1 MIHITERPSFTAQT
15 IENRRVQVQ
24 QSNSVAAE
32 ERELLAALRNG
43 LPSYAPDKAATYAAL
58 TAFVR
63 SLAAKVAV

>member
-24 QSNSVAAE
+24 QSNTVKAQEAEVVAA
-32 ERELLAALRNG
+32 LNAG
-43 LPSYAPDKAATYAAL
+43 IPTYSPDRIATLKAL

-63 SLAAKVAV
+63 NLSRVSA